1 MRIVHVAKGE
11 IYRSAKEKKRGK
23 KEVESRK
30 SSPDSGL
37 GKGSGVKGQW
47 SAPPILW

>member
-1 MRIVHVAKGE
+1 MLQREKSTEVQKKKKGQ
-11 IYRSAKEKKRGK
+11 KEG
-23 KEVESRK
+23 ESRK